1 MSALIVLNT
10 RPREQAAELTTLL
23 LQAGYEP
30 LEAPAIEIQPAW
42 DPSEFETARRD
53 LGAGVFDWVVLASQN
68 AGSSLKTEL
77 RTNRVVCGAATAH
90 ALDVTSEFALRRF
103 SASAAL
109 HVLGPMV
116 RPGQHVL
123 VPRAAA
129 GRDELIDGL
138 RALGASVSAPV
149 AYRTLA
155 VAPATLDQTAVL
167 LRAGGVAATTVCSP
181 SAVESLVQAIGRERL
196 AQAALVCLGDTT
208 AEAARQADLRVD
220 AVAHKTTMESLV
232 LAVRSALG
240 TGQRR
245 AQAV

>member
-1 MSALIVLNT
+1 VSALVVLNT
-10 RPREQAAELTTLL
+10 RPREQAAELSTLL
-23 LQAGYEP
+23 RQAGFEP

-68 AGSSLKTEL
+68 AGNSFKTEL
-77 RTNRVVCGAATAH
+77 RTNRVVCGEATAR
-90 ALDVTSEFALRRF
+90 ALEVTSEFALRRF

-109 HVLGPMV
+109 HVLGPKV

-138 RALGASVSAPV
+138 RAMGARVSAPV
-149 AYRTLA
+149 AYRTVA
-155 VAPATLDQTAVL
+155 VDPATLEQASSL
-167 LRAGGVAATTVCSP
+167 LGAGEVAAVAVCSP
-181 SAVESLVQAIGRERL
+181 SAIESLLAAVGPTLL

-208 AEAARQADLRVD
+208 ADAAHRANLSVD
-220 AVAHKTTMESLV
+220 GVAHKTTMESLV
-232 LAVRSALG
+232 LAVLSALG

-245 AQAV
+245 AQTV

>member
-1 MSALIVLNT
+1 VSTAVVLNT
-10 RPREQAAELTTLL
+10 RPREQAVELSNLL
-23 LQAGYEP
+23 RQAGFDP

-42 DPSEFETARRD
+42 DPSEFESARRD
-53 LGAGVFDWVVLASQN
+53 LGAGLFDWVVLASQN

-77 RTNRVVCGAATAH
+77 RANRVVCGAATAR

-149 AYRTLA
+149 AYRTVA
-155 VAPATLDQTAVL
+155 VAPAALAQAAAL
-167 LRAGGVAATTVCSP
+167 LRTGGVAAVSVCSP
-181 SAVESLVQAIGRERL
+181 SAIESLLRAVGPGPL
-196 AQAALVCLGDTT
+196 AQAALVCLGDST
-208 AEAARQADLRVD
+208 ADAARQADLRVD

-240 TGQRR
+240 AGQPRE
-245 AQAV
+245 QAV